1 MVSFAHPILYIDNLD
16 RRVTEELLYEEF
28 HSVNFLESV
37 LLCRNKITRESL
49 GYGYLTF
56 KNVASAIKAYNKYNN
71 KIWFGRLLILKPAEG
86 FTYSIGTDN
95 VLVEYS
101 ESLTGFVFT
110 EHSMKEIY
118 TATEESVTQVLVS
131 MEEATT
137 YDDPPLKYAS
147 TTQFTSSEPMLAV
160 ANIASKE
167 GEVSIVDY
175 IFPRVKEMYP
185 EFVGRITGVLLGMD
199 YKDQLKLMSDQSFFK
214 RKVDEAMSSLSAS
227 AGQSTCKVLLD
238 IKKEGTCGAF
248 LDIKKEE
255 TSKTILDIKK
265 EETCGAL
272 LDIKKET
279 CGALLD
285 IKKEET
291 CKTLLDIKKEETC
304 GAILDIKK
312 ETCGALLNIK
322 KEETCKTLLDIKKEE
337 S

>member
-1 MVSFAHPILYIDNLD
+1 MKYMQ
-16 RRVTEELLYEEF
+16 F

-56 KNVASAIKAYNKYNN
+56 KKAASARKAFNKYNN
-71 KIWFGRLLILKPAEG
+71 KIWFGRLLILRPAEG
-86 FTYSIGTDN
+86 FTQSVGTDT

-110 EHSMKEIY
+110 EHSIKE
-118 TATEESVTQVLVS
+118 TNTSTEESVTQVLVS

-137 YDDPPLKYAS
+137 YDHPSLKFAS
-147 TTQFTSSEPMLAV
+147 TTQFTSAETMLAV
-160 ANIASKE
+160 ANIASNE
-167 GEVSIVDY
+167 GEINIVDY

-185 EFVGRITGVLLGMD
+185 EFVGRITGVLLGMNMD

-227 AGQSTCKVLLD
+227 AGQSTSKVL
-238 IKKEGTCGAF
+238 

-265 EETCGAL
+265 EEICGAL
-272 LDIKKET
+272 LNIKKE
-279 CGALLD
+279 
-285 IKKEET
+285 
-291 CKTLLDIKKEETC
+291 
-304 GAILDIKK
+304 

-322 KEETCKTLLDIKKEE
+322 KEEPFGALLNIKKEE
-337 S
+337 TCGVLLEIKKETI